1 MSRMKDWVAEHPDL
15 SNMDAHDAYW
25 MGVAD
30 ATRIPELSPFEQI
43 ERDLSETEADAT
55 RSSELSPFEQIERDL
70 SETEADATRSSELS
84 PFEQIE
90 RDLWEAET
98 AVKRAMEAF
107 AALMESVR

>member
-43 ERDLSETEADAT
+43 ERDLSEA
-55 RSSELSPFEQIERDL
+55 
-70 SETEADATRSSELS
+70 EADATRSSELS

>member
-25 MGVAD
+25 TGVAD
-30 ATRIPELSPFEQI
+30 G
-43 ERDLSETEADAT
+43 T
-55 RSSELSPFEQIERDL
+55 RSP
-70 SETEADATRSSELS
+70 ELS

-90 RDLWEAET
+90 RDLWEAEA

-107 AALMESVR
+107 AAFVEAVSHD